1 MTGLVKAKKYDW
13 KDSNMALFG
22 TDVERQVKKES
33 AMGEPAWEGAG
44 QSVGLKIWRVVKFQI
59 TDWQEEDYGKF
70 FDGDSYI
77 ILNTYKKNEDS
88 EELCYDLHFWIGKHS
103 TQDEYGTAAYKTVE
117 LDTFLD
123 DAAVQHREV
132 MGHES
137 TLFKSYFKS
146 ITTMQGGAET
156 GFKHVLPEEYR
167 PRLLHFSGKR
177 RIEVKEV
184 PYKRSSLNSG
194 DVYVL
199 DLGMQIYQ
207 WNGAESSGM
216 ERIKVPYVQSS
227 LNPGDVYILDLG
239 MQIYQWNGSESS
251 GIERHKAAEYLQQM
265 ESERPKASTTVLD
278 ESGISKAHRFYEA
291 IPEGDADE
299 VDSDD
304 EDEGDDEK
312 KLLRLSDAGGS
323 ISFSEVKTGDV
334 AMEDLG
340 EDDVFVLDTKSE
352 LFVWVG
358 SKASVDERR
367 NGMGYAHKYLM
378 DKARHYKP
386 VSVVSEKVG
395 KDRIEVALSA

>member
-1 MTGLVKAKKYDW
+1 MSGLVKAKKYDW

-59 TDWQEEDYGKF
+59 TDWEEEDYGKF

-216 ERIKVPYVQSS
+216 ERIK
-227 LNPGDVYILDLG
+227 
-239 MQIYQWNGSESS
+239 
-251 GIERHKAAEYLQQM
+251 AAEYLQLL
-265 ESERPKASTTVLD
+265 ESERPKASTTVVD

-304 EDEGDDEK
+304 EEEGDDEK

-323 ISFSEVKTGDV
+323 FTFSEVKTGDV
-334 AMEDLG
+334 VMDDLG

-358 SKASVDERR
+358 GKASVDERR

>member
-216 ERIKVPYVQSS
+216 ERIK
-227 LNPGDVYILDLG
+227 
-239 MQIYQWNGSESS
+239 
-251 GIERHKAAEYLQQM
+251 AAEYLQQM

-323 ISFSEVKTGDV
+323 INFSEVKTGDV

-358 SKASVDERR
+358 GKASVDERR